1 MYIVFWDAEMQK
13 FHELTYTGHLL
24 ATALAGSFLFRCVLE
39 SWNSKHPFWELPG
52 LILLLGG
59 KVAVCFSSHNLAVV
73 DWSPHGL
80 HWRTMLC
87 SQQLGG
93 SPSPQPAIT
102 HFLSVS
108 KSFRPPWPVAA
119 KVLESH
125 LPSPS
130 KMPKKC
136 IKIWLWN
143 PILAPNKATRMVMSL
158 QFTWISTH
166 LESCPSFQRGSASE
180 NVAAAVHLGLASPE
194 SGIASAR
201 WFPLPRSN
209 YNRAGTANT

>member
-13 FHELTYTGHLL
+13 FHELTYTGVSLPLL
-24 ATALAGSFLFRCVLE
+24 SRGASCSEWAHWNLGTRNTHFGSCLGWSFC
-39 SWNSKHPFWELPG
+39 WEE
-52 LILLLGG
+52 

-108 KSFRPPWPVAA
+108 KSFTPPWPVAA

-125 LPSPS
+125 LPSPPIAKKTHQNLAVKSYSRS
-130 KMPKKC
+130 K
-136 IKIWLWN
+136 
-143 PILAPNKATRMVMSL
+143 
-158 QFTWISTH
+158 
-166 LESCPSFQRGSASE
+166 
-180 NVAAAVHLGLASPE
+180 
-194 SGIASAR
+194 
-201 WFPLPRSN
+201 
-209 YNRAGTANT
+209 